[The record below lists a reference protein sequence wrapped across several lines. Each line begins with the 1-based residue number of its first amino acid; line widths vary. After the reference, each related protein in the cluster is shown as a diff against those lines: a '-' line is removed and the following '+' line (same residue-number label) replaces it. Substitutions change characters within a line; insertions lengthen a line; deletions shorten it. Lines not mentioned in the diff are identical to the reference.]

1 MLEALQAPDPVVS
14 RRALSKAITLM
25 ESTRADHALQAQ
37 ALLELITASAHN
49 KSSKSLRIG
58 ISGTPGVGKSTFIER
73 FGLGLIEQGS
83 RVAVL
88 AVDPSSS
95 LSGGAILGDKT
106 RMEKLSVHPQAFI
119 RPSPSAGNL
128 GGVCAKT
135 RETLLLCEFAGYEVI
150 LVETVGVGQSEVAVA
165 NMTDVFLLMQLPNAG
180 DDLQAIKKGVMEFA
194 DLVVINKADLD
205 VNAAMQA
212 QAMIAS
218 SLRILAH
225 SPANAQHLQ
234 SFATNESFADG
245 ADASALEAVV
255 RPSGAGHPSPMML
268 DPSRRVF
275 KISAL
280 SGEGIEDLLLGL
292 NAWVRELQSSGN
304 WHAKRSEQS
313 LAWFWERV
321 ESGLRASFNEHKTI
335 QDLLPETL
343 RKLRAGQEQPSL
355 AARKLLELLTHPI
368 KDNP

>member
-1 MLEALQAPDPVVS
+1 MQAKDPAVC

-25 ESTRADHALQAQ
+25 ESTRADHVKEAQ
-37 ALLELITASAHN
+37 ELLERITAQTRNAASPT
-49 KSSKSLRIG
+49 LRIG
-58 ISGTPGVGKSTFIER
+58 VSGAPGVGKSTFIES
-73 FGLGLIEQGS
+73 FGLRLIEQGS

-106 RMEKLSVHPQAFI
+106 RMEKLSVHPHAFV

-135 RETLLLCEFAGYEVI
+135 RESMMLCEFAGYEII

-205 VNAAMQA
+205 ANAATQA

-225 SPANAQHLQ
+225 SFVHAQDPAPQAVDQ
-234 SFATNESFADG
+234 SF
-245 ADASALEAVV
+245 DASTHTSALAEVIKPLDA
-255 RPSGAGHPSPMML
+255 SHSNSLSL
-268 DPSRRVF
+268 DPSLRVF

-280 SGEGIEDLLLGL
+280 NGEGIGDLIVALR
-292 NAWVRELQSSGN
+292 AWVLEQERSHR
-304 WHAKRSEQS
+304 WRDKRSQQS

-321 ESGLRASFNEHKTI
+321 ESGLQESFKTNAVI
-335 QDLLPETL
+335 QNLLPQTL
-343 RKLRAGQEQPSL
+343 SEIRAGQVHPSL
-355 AARKLLELLTHPI
+355 AAKKLLEMHLRGFNG
-368 KDNP
+368 DS